1 MTDNESPGDLSESLD
16 LFVQQLIDIQGR
28 LRAFIVAA
36 LGSQANAADVLQKT
50 NMVIWKK
57 AKEFR
62 QSSDLLPWA
71 LSIARYEVLAFVRD
85 YQRDRHVFLE
95 DVTTLVLD
103 AAASEVADP
112 SDRQAALHR
121 CLEKLPERSRVLLWQ
136 RYRDGKSIQQICTES
151 GRTKDSVKSRLLRIR
166 RKLETCVKSVLRSS
180 SA

>member
-1 MTDNESPGDLSESLD
+1 MTDNESFGDVSDSLD

-50 NMVIWKK
+50 NMVVWRK

-62 QSSDLLPWA
+62 QDADLLPWA
-71 LSIARYEVLAFVRD
+71 LSIARYEVLAFLRD

-112 SDRQAALHR
+112 SDRQAALQT
-121 CLEKLPERSRVLLWQ
+121 CVEKLTERSQALLWQ
-136 RYRDGKSIQQICTES
+136 RYRECKSIKQICAES
-151 GRTKDSVKSRLLRIR
+151 GRTADSVKSRLLRIR
-166 RKLETCVKSVLRSS
+166 KKLETCVESLLRSS
-180 SA
+180 RA